1 MSIYQTKADSLLSF
15 DMTKEGRSIGK
26 LEYKRW
32 FRYNAVITTSNSS
45 YQLEPK
51 GFWGTRIEL
60 KDGEKTLMKLSMN
73 WKGEIAVQTYFNDR
87 EEDYNLKHRGV
98 FKESFILTN
107 EEGTELLVMKP
118 HLKWTKLNYDYQ
130 ISTSDAFEASANKEL
145 LLMASL
151 YGANYY
157 MSSIMSSIG
166 L

>member
-1 MSIYQTKADSLLSF
+1 MSVYQTKADSLLSF

-26 LEYKRW
+26 LKYKSW
-32 FRYNAVITTSNSS
+32 FRYHAVITTGNSS

-51 GFWGTRIEL
+51 GFWGAGIEL
-60 KDGEKTLMKLSMN
+60 KEREKTLLKLAMN
-73 WKGEIAVQTYFNDR
+73 WKGEIAVQTYFNGIA
-87 EEDYNLKHRGV
+87 EDYILKHKGV

-107 EEGTELLVMKP
+107 RDGTELLVMKP

-130 ISTSDAFEASANKEL
+130 ISTSDVFESSANKEL
-145 LLMASL
+145 VLMASL